1 MGVSGAGK
9 STIGRMLA
17 DTLGF
22 EFCDADR
29 LHPQKNLE
37 LMSAGQPLNDDN
49 RWPWLKAVGIRL
61 RYNRTHNRGIVM
73 ACSALKRSYRDV
85 LRDHVTD
92 TFFVFLDG
100 PMPIV
105 YKRINDRK
113 HEFMPPTLLA
123 SQYLSLEPLE
133 DDEYGVRVDILQT
146 PTRMVASI
154 SEALRTAATVSDLR
168 DRSPEVVEHSRDSG

>member
-17 DTLGF
+17 KTLEY
-22 EFCDADR
+22 EFCDADG
-29 LHPQKNLE
+29 LHPQQNVE
-37 LMSAGQPLNDDN
+37 LMAAGQPLNDDD
-49 RWPWLKAVGIRL
+49 RWPWLNAVGHRL
-61 RYNRTHNRGIVM
+61 EDNRAQDHGIVM

-85 LRDHVTD
+85 LREHVRD
-92 TFFVFLDG
+92 AFFVFLEG

-105 YKRINDRK
+105 HKRINDRK

-123 SQYLSLEPLE
+123 SQYLSLEPLQ

-146 PTRMVASI
+146 PALMVASI
-154 SEALRTAATVSDLR
+154 TEALHSAATASDLR
-168 DRSPEVVEHSRDSG
+168 DR